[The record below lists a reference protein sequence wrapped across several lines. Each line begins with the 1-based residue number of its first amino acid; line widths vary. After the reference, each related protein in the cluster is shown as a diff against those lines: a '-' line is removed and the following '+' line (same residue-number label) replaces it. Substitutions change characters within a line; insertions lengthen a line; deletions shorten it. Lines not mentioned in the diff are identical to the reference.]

1 MVKRRAGLLVLL
13 MVFLLLWPACSS
25 KEKSVEEYLEEGR
38 KHLESGD
45 LSKAITALREALKR
59 DSELAEAHRLLGEAL
74 GRSERWPE
82 AVTQFEV
89 YKTLADQDAAAYALL
104 GQAHVQIGDLEK
116 AAATFAQGMQVD
128 PSFLSNYQEEIA
140 EAADSILQA
149 GKQALDDKDL
159 ATATDLLAL
168 VAPLVP
174 GQGEVYFLLGQAH
187 LQTGDTVQALVSI
200 AEAIRLSPE
209 LAAEHADEINPL
221 AQTGLEM
228 GQTALDAGDLDTA
241 AQVMSAVTILLPDE
255 AKAHFLLGN
264 IYNQVNQLDQAMEH
278 YQTVLR
284 LDPDSSS
291 AHTNMGVVH
300 YKKGEL
306 EAAIQEFDMA
316 LELEPDDAETHYLL
330 GAAYVQM
337 SMTPLGEGQA
347 ELLAQGHA
355 EFETALTL
363 DEQLAPAYIGLGN
376 IYLLQEEFELAQ
388 SVLEEAVALSPNS
401 PEAYFALGQVHY
413 SLNDIAAA
421 RSAWEHVLALN
432 PDPAWQ
438 EQTERMLES
447 LGSP

>member
-1 MVKRRAGLLVLL
+1 
-13 MVFLLLWPACSS
+13 
-25 KEKSVEEYLEEGR
+25 
-38 KHLESGD
+38 
-45 LSKAITALREALKR
+45 
-59 DSELAEAHRLLGEAL
+59 
-74 GRSERWPE
+74 
-82 AVTQFEV
+82 
-89 YKTLADQDAAAYALL
+89 
-104 GQAHVQIGDLEK
+104 
-116 AAATFAQGMQVD
+116 
-128 PSFLSNYQEEIA
+128 
-140 EAADSILQA
+140 
-149 GKQALDDKDL
+149 
-159 ATATDLLAL
+159 
-168 VAPLVP
+168 
-174 GQGEVYFLLGQAH
+174 
-187 LQTGDTVQALVSI
+187 
-200 AEAIRLSPE
+200 
-209 LAAEHADEINPL
+209 
-221 AQTGLEM
+221 
-228 GQTALDAGDLDTA
+228 
-241 AQVMSAVTILLPDE
+241 
-255 AKAHFLLGN
+255 
-264 IYNQVNQLDQAMEH
+264 
-278 YQTVLR
+278 
-284 LDPDSSS
+284 
-291 AHTNMGVVH
+291 
-300 YKKGEL
+300 L